1 MSGAQAQQNVAEPR
15 PGQDGYWPPVPRRR
29 KVSNLVFWGVCLV
42 AMALVIVPT
51 LWLVVG
57 IIARAAPHFQFSVL
71 WTKTDNE
78 QGGLLQ
84 SVLGTIVITFI
95 AIVIGGVISILT
107 GLYLSEF
114 SNRRDR
120 GFLRGGYEVL
130 AGIQSIVLGYVG
142 YIVLVVDLHLGF
154 GLLPAVL
161 VMSILTIPYITKA
174 TETSLAQVPTGYR
187 EGAEAL
193 GIPTS
198 WAMRKIIFKSAVPG
212 IITGFL
218 VAVAIAI
225 GETAPLLYTANFS
238 DQAPSLQHA
247 THQAVPYLTYVVYY
261 FSSLISTSTHA
272 NYLAYDSALILLVF
286 VFILIL
292 LGRTVASIARRNSE

>member
-1 MSGAQAQQNVAEPR
+1 
-15 PGQDGYWPPVPRRR
+15 
-29 KVSNLVFWGVCLV
+29 
-42 AMALVIVPT
+42 
-51 LWLVVG
+51 
-57 IIARAAPHFQFSVL
+57 
-71 WTKTDNE
+71 
-78 QGGLLQ
+78 
-84 SVLGTIVITFI
+84 
-95 AIVIGGVISILT
+95 
-107 GLYLSEF
+107 
-114 SNRRDR
+114 
-120 GFLRGGYEVL
+120 
-130 AGIQSIVLGYVG
+130 
-142 YIVLVVDLHLGF
+142 
-154 GLLPAVL
+154 
-161 VMSILTIPYITKA
+161 MSILTIPYITKA
-174 TETSLAQVPTGYR
+174 TETALAQVPTGYR

-218 VAVAIAI
+218 VAIAIAI

-286 VFILIL
+286 VLILIL